1 MSASAVRPSLRTPG
15 HAGRRLAALGM
26 AGILALGALAPLDAE
41 ARRMGG
47 SRSVGRQSQMAPA
60 PSTPSPGSPAQSQRA
75 QPTPSAQQ
83 NATATAAPSAA
94 AAAAPARNRWMGPL
108 AGLAAGLGIGALL
121 SHFGLGEGLAQ
132 LLSNALLIGV
142 VIVAGLALYRFIARK
157 RRPELAYSNGNAPA
171 RNPFARD
178 NVTGRQTQASG
189 RSEPVLHGSSSF
201 GSQSEA
207 GSASSPSLGTSSTS
221 AFGSGAGNSVQGS
234 RGPAASPMVANP
246 MAAATPRPSELAA
259 ATTTGRVPQGFD
271 TESFLRMSKV
281 SFVRL
286 QAAWDTADQGDIYA
300 FTTPEMFAE
309 IKMDL
314 EARGKQPNRTDV
326 VELGAELLGVEE
338 HGGEQLASV
347 QFTGLMR
354 EDEHEPAKPFEEVWN
369 FLQVPRRDSIWR
381 LAGIQQIA

>member
-26 AGILALGALAPLDAE
+26 AGILALGALAPLDAD

-75 QPTPSAQQ
+75 QPAPPAQQ
-83 NATATAAPSAA
+83 NAAATAAPSAA

-157 RRPELAYSNGNAPA
+157 RRPELAYPNGNAPA

-178 NVTGRQTQASG
+178 KVAGRQTQASD
-189 RSEPVLHGSSSF
+189 RSEPALHGSSWF
-201 GSQSEA
+201 GSQSGA
-207 GSASSPSLGTSSTS
+207 GSTSSPSTGTSSTS
-221 AFGSGAGNSVQGS
+221 AFGSGADNSARGS
-234 RGPAASPMVANP
+234 QTPVASAAASPLPSAL
-246 MAAATPRPSELAA
+246 AT
-259 ATTTGRVPQGFD
+259 ATTTGHVPQGFD
-271 TESFLRMSKV
+271 TESFLRNSKV

-286 QAAWDTADQGDIYA
+286 QAAWDTADQGDIYS

-326 VELGAELLGVEE
+326 VELGAQLLGVEE

-347 QFTGLMR
+347 HFNGLMR
-354 EDEHEPAKPFEEVWN
+354 EEEHEPAKPFEEVWN
-369 FLQVPRRDSIWR
+369 FVQVPRRDSIWR